1 MEHAQ
6 FFELANLVL
15 IENGRAAME
24 WASRDED
31 PVTVD
36 GRHRVLQIVAGP
48 GSGKTEMVVWRVLY
62 DLFVMRTPSAGILIT
77 TFTRKAA
84 SELTLRVVER
94 SDRLMQ
100 FARKKGVPCPDPG
113 VHNLR
118 IGTLHAVCDSLL
130 AEFDPD
136 YRSQGTILIDEIEA
150 KVRMAQQGR
159 FALRRS
165 RHLRPGGLLY
175 DQLREVENLVALFR
189 PPWDN
194 AGRWPSRES
203 DRAHYLLGV
212 LAQQSE
218 TWWPRCSSTRLRN
231 GVETGQGISGLT
243 DELEL
248 AREGWRD
255 YLRTASLLDFAS
267 IQQVFRE
274 RQDLVLPHLSH
285 VFVDEFQDTNP
296 IQFAIHTHW
305 LGNPKTRLTVV
316 GDDDQSI
323 YRFRGSDIACFTEL
337 QPYCHR
343 NAIAYRKIMLT
354 ENHRSTQR
362 IVNYAKRF
370 KQATVLSD
378 PTICVTK
385 TIVPATGSPV
395 GAPVRLLTG
404 PWDSL
409 CGVIASEMQSLR
421 VGEVLPAGAPAAPTA
436 AVLMY
441 STSEHTGR
449 PAHVLRHVCENP
461 PYGRRLYNP
470 RSKTAGEPGSPIVDL
485 LALLSYLIDPITKV
499 RITASRKPVE
509 VWATHDDAA
518 YQAVAISASPP
529 FRIAKGHAALQKR
542 FLKANGGAIGRPAAD
557 RRPLCDFLDH
567 IRTDLVHASAMGQVP
582 KLSISGLVARLLRF
596 DYFRRSGFTANLFRQ
611 ATFTHILEA
620 NIAPTRMTTASLDNP
635 MTGIHRNGAGKVEWP
650 DQYWSFLG
658 ICGGLLEN
666 SDLDDEEVDAFADH
680 ALSVLTFHQAKGL
693 EFDHVYVAAM
703 GRAVSA
709 HNVLVTKLF
718 SGETPS
724 YRVVNDQPDT
734 SDITV
739 LRLAEADREREVYV
753 AMTRAKTHL
762 TFLYDP
768 NHSHPLMASHPAIT
782 QSFDSVAPRPLP
794 GHPGVSVKEW
804 AHA

>member
-1 MEHAQ
+1 MDHAQ

-15 IENGRAAME
+15 IENARSGMN
-24 WASRDED
+24 WASRDDD

-36 GRHRVLQIVAGP
+36 GRHRVLQIIAGP
-48 GSGKTEMVVWRVLY
+48 GSGKTEMMVWRVLY
-62 DLFVMRTPSAGILIT
+62 DLFVMRTPSTRVLVT

-100 FARKKGVPCPDPG
+100 LARKKGLPCPDPG

-118 IGTLHAVCDSLL
+118 IGTIHAMCDSLL

-150 KVRMAQQGR
+150 KVRMAKQGR

-175 DQLREVENLVALFR
+175 EQLTDVESLVALFR
-189 PPWDN
+189 PPWDTD
-194 AGRWPSRES
+194 GRWPSRES
-203 DRAHYLLGV
+203 DRADYLLGV

-218 TWWPRCSSTRLRN
+218 TWWPRCSPTHLSN
-231 GVETGQGISGLT
+231 GVETLHGISGLT

-255 YLRTASLLDFAS
+255 YLHNASLLDFAS
-267 IQQVFRE
+267 VQQVFRE
-274 RQDLVLPHLSH
+274 QQDVVLPQLSH

-305 LGNPKTRLTVV
+305 LRNPEMRLTVV
-316 GDDDQSI
+316 GDDDQSL
-323 YRFRGSDIACFTEL
+323 YRFRGSDIACFMEL
-337 QPYCHR
+337 EPYCHR
-343 NAIAYRKIMLT
+343 NAIAYRKIALT
-354 ENHRSTQR
+354 NNHRSTQR
-362 IVNYAKRF
+362 IVNYAQRF
-370 KQATVLSD
+370 KQGTVLSD
-378 PTICVTK
+378 PAISVPK
-385 TIVPATGSPV
+385 TILPAALSPA
-395 GAPVRLLTG
+395 GPPVRLLSG

-409 CGVIASEMQSLR
+409 CRVVASEMQTLR
-421 VGEVLPAGAPAAPTA
+421 VGEVLPAGMLAAPTA

-449 PAHVLRHVCENP
+449 PAHVLRTVCENP
-461 PYGRRLYNP
+461 PYCRRLYNP

-499 RITASRKPVE
+499 RITTSRRPVE
-509 VWATHDDAA
+509 VWASHDDAT
-518 YQAVAISASPP
+518 YQAAAVSAPP
-529 FRIAKGHAALQKR
+529 TFRIAKGHAALQKR
-542 FLKANGGAIGRPAAD
+542 FLKANGGALGRPAAD
-557 RRPLCDFLDH
+557 RRPLCDFIDR
-567 IRTDLVHASAMGQVP
+567 IRTDLVNASAAGLAP
-582 KLSISGLVARLLRF
+582 KLSLSGLVARLLRF
-596 DYFRRSGFTANLFRQ
+596 DYFCRSGFTANLFRQ

-620 NIAPTRMTTASLDNP
+620 NIAPTRSTTASLDNP
-635 MTGIHRNGAGKVEWP
+635 MTGICRNAAGKVKWP
-650 DQYWSFLG
+650 DQYWTFLG

-703 GRAVSA
+703 GRAVSV
-709 HNVLVTKLF
+709 HNVLVTKVF
-718 SGETPS
+718 SGDTPR
-724 YRVVNDQPDT
+724 YHIVNDQPHTTD
-734 SDITV
+734 STV

-762 TFLYDP
+762 TFLHDP
-768 NHSHPLMASHPAIT
+768 HHSHPLMASHPT
-782 QSFDSVAPRPLP
+782 LMQLFDPIVPRPLP
-794 GHPGVSVKEW
+794 GHTDISVKGW
-804 AHA
+804 THA